1 MKQLTVNTKAKTMFD
16 PVQIEVIWNR
26 LVTNLEE
33 QAKTLIRTSFS
44 TILSDSEDL
53 SAGLFDSQG
62 NMMAQ
67 ANTGTPGHINTMALG
82 VRHFIEKFPKSSL
95 EQGDVLISNNA
106 YEISGHLLD
115 ITIVTPVFYK
125 NNLIAYFAS
134 TCHVTDIGGRGYNPE
149 GENIYEEGLYIPYM
163 KYYHAGKLNE
173 SLQAIIE
180 ANVRA
185 PYEVL
190 GDLRAQVVAQEVATK
205 RLIEVLE
212 EFHLSEIDT
221 LGKEIIQRSETAM
234 REAVSKIPDGLYEN
248 EIFTD
253 GVEEPIKIKSSVR
266 IDGNELS
273 VDFAG
278 TSHASPKGVNVCLYY
293 TLAYVTYALKAAI
306 APDIPNNEGSF
317 RPVNVTAPEDSIL
330 NATHPMPTAA
340 RHIIG
345 HFAPVCVLGALYE
358 AIPDR
363 TIAEGATAIWSTQV
377 YGENLQ
383 GKPFSYTFFSNGG
396 MGARPNKDGLSATGF
411 PSGVHGTPVEIV
423 ENSSPLVIY
432 QKELLQDSGGDGR
445 YRGGLGQIISFG
457 VRTNKPFRFPTMFD
471 REHYP
476 ANGLAGGEPGSNAK
490 TLLNDKIPLESKRLY
505 TLEPEDVI
513 TMKLPGGGGYGDAR
527 QRETELVLQD
537 VINGYVSEDKAKEKY
552 GVNMKLT
559 ANGWE
564 IEG

>member
-1 MKQLTVNTKAKTMFD
+1 MSNTEAKTLFD
-16 PVQIEVIWNR
+16 PVQTEVIWNR
-26 LVTNLEE
+26 LITNLEE

-62 NMMAQ
+62 NMIAQ

-82 VRHFIEKFPKSSL
+82 VRHFIEKFPESSL

-115 ITIVTPVFYK
+115 VTIVTPVFYK

-134 TCHVTDIGGRGYNPE
+134 TCHVSDIGGRGYNPE

-163 KYYHAGKLNE
+163 KYYEAGKLNQ
-173 SLQAIIE
+173 SLQTIIE

-190 GDLRAQVVAQEVATK
+190 GDLRAQVVAQEVAIK
-205 RLIEVLE
+205 RFIDVLE
-212 EFHLSEIDT
+212 EFNLSEIDT

-234 REAVSKIPDGLYEN
+234 REAISNIPDGRYEN

-253 GVEEPIKIKSSVR
+253 GVEEPVKIKCSVLV
-266 IDGNELS
+266 DGDELS

-278 TSHASPKGVNVCLYY
+278 TSSASSKGVNVCLYY
-293 TLAYVTYALKAAI
+293 TLAYVTYALKASI

-317 RPVNVTAPEDSIL
+317 RPVHVTAPEGSVL
-330 NATHPMPTAA
+330 NASHPMPTAA

-358 AIPDR
+358 ALPDR

-377 YGENLQ
+377 YGEDSK

-423 ENSSPLVIY
+423 ESSSPLVIY
-432 QKELLQDSGGDGR
+432 QKELLQDSGGSGR
-445 YRGGLGQIISFG
+445 YRGGLGQIVSFG
-457 VRTNKPFRFPTMFD
+457 IRSNRPFRFPTMFD
-471 REHYP
+471 RENYP
-476 ANGLAGGEPGSNAK
+476 ANGLAGGKPGSKAE
-490 TLLNDKIPLESKRLY
+490 TLLNDKITLESKRMYSLKAD
-505 TLEPEDVI
+505 DVI
-513 TMKLPGGGGYGDAR
+513 TMKLPGGGGYGDSR
-527 QRETELVLQD
+527 QREPELVLQD
-537 VINGYVSEDKAKEKY
+537 VVNGYISPEKAKEEY
-552 GVNMKLT
+552 GVNVKRT

>member
-1 MKQLTVNTKAKTMFD
+1 MSIETETNTMFD
-16 PVQIEVIWNR
+16 PVEIEVIWSR
-26 LVTNLEE
+26 LITNLEE

-62 NMMAQ
+62 NMIAQ

-82 VRHFIEKFPKSSL
+82 VRHFMEKFPASSL
-95 EQGDVLISNNA
+95 EPGDVLMSNNA

-115 ITIVTPVFYK
+115 VTIVTPVFYK
-125 NNLIAYFAS
+125 DNLIGYFAS

-163 KYYHAGKLNE
+163 KYYRAGKLNE
-173 SLQAIIE
+173 TLQAIIE

-190 GDLRAQVVAQEVATK
+190 GDLRAQVVAQEVAIR
-205 RLIEVLE
+205 RLIDVLE
-212 EFHLSEIDT
+212 EFNLSEIDT
-221 LGKEIIQRSETAM
+221 LGKEIIQRSEIAM
-234 REAVSKIPDGLYEN
+234 REAISNLPDGRYEN

-253 GVEEPIKIKSSVR
+253 GVEEPIQIKCSVL
-266 IDGNELS
+266 IKGDELS
-273 VDFAG
+273 VDFTG
-278 TSHASPKGVNVCLYY
+278 TSPASSKGVNVCLYY

-317 RPVNVTAPEDSIL
+317 RPVHVTAPEGCVL
-330 NATHPMPTAA
+330 NASHPMPTAA

-383 GKPFSYTFFSNGG
+383 GEPFSYTFFSNGG

-423 ENSSPLVIY
+423 ESSSPLVIHE
-432 QKELLQDSGGDGR
+432 KELYQDSGGSGR
-445 YRGGLGQIISFG
+445 YRGGLGQIIRFG

-471 REHYP
+471 RENHP
-476 ANGLAGGEPGSNAK
+476 ANGLAGGKPGSKAE
-490 TLLNDKIPLESKRLY
+490 TLLNDQTPMEPKCLY
-505 TLEPEDVI
+505 TLKPEDVV
-513 TMKLPGGGGYGDAR
+513 TMKLPGGGGYGDPKER
-527 QRETELVLQD
+527 DPELVLQD
-537 VINGYVSEDKAKEKY
+537 VVNGYVSKEKAKEEY
-552 GVNMKLT
+552 GVNVKLT

-564 IEG
+564 IER